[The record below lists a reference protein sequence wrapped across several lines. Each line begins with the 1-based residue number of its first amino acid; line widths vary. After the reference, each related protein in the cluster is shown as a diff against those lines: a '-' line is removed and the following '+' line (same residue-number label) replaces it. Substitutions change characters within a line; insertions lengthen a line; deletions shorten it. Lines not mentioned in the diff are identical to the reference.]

1 MRPFWGRFL
10 RHAVAV
16 GVSLAIIGHLLGR
29 AFLFVH
35 KVYSG
40 TAYNSENERV
50 LWQTPLVM
58 AVFGILLTAALDF
71 LILFIR
77 RPVHGPVSDRP
88 PAESTTAK
96 AL

>member
-1 MRPFWGRFL
+1 MRPFWGRLL
-10 RHAVAV
+10 RHVLAV

-29 AFLFVH
+29 AFLFAH

-40 TAYNSENERV
+40 AAYNPENERV

-58 AVFGILLTAALDF
+58 ATFGILLTAALDF
-71 LILFIR
+71 LIFFVR
-77 RPVHGPVSDRP
+77 RPIQVPVTDPTS
-88 PAESTTAK
+88 AESTTAK